1 MVSAFSSHARA
12 GSAEGLMCPPQEVER
27 VFAEESPDWNLD
39 LDGSVDCELC
49 SEEKATMH
57 LLRVVDGAV
66 THTHLCPDC
75 AQSIAEQTDGL
86 ALVLAVP
93 SVFRRLTQGADEIV
107 APETPVSQGEDKFC
121 GVCGTTLTDFRESG
135 LVGCPNC
142 YRLFADELRIGLESE
157 AQPVEH
163 LGKMPRRGPEN
174 DSVRNE
180 MMRLERMLSELVACE
195 RFEEAAGVRDRLA
208 ELGQEL
214 EGEPS

>member
-1 MVSAFSSHARA
+1 VY
-12 GSAEGLMCPPQEVER
+12 R

-49 SEEKATMH
+49 GEEKATMH

-86 ALVLAVP
+86 AIVLAVP
-93 SVFRRLTQGADEIV
+93 SVFRRLTKGAAEDAAVE
-107 APETPVSQGEDKFC
+107 PSTSQTEDKFC
-121 GVCGTTLTDFRESG
+121 GVCGTTLTDFGESG
-135 LVGCPNC
+135 MVGCPNC
-142 YRLFADELRIGLESE
+142 YGVFSDDLRIALESE
-157 AQPVEH
+157 SQPVDH
-163 LGKMPRRGPEN
+163 LGKMPQRGSGN
-174 DSVRNE
+174 DSVRHE
-180 MMRLERMLSELVACE
+180 IMRLERMLRELVACE

-214 EGEPS
+214 KGESS